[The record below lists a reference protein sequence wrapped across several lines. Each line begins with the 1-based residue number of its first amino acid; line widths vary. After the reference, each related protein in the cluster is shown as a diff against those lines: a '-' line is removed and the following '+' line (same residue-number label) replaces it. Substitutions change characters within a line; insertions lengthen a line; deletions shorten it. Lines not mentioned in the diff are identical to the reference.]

1 MGVMRCLKLNGAV
14 LAAMRS
20 EREGE
25 IFIVLTAADSHASID
40 SDKCFNVLI
49 TLALGPVLKVLANSR
64 KRKSA
69 KNILMVAQLAWLPSY
84 SLVYRHSRLA
94 R

>member
-1 MGVMRCLKLNGAV
+1 MGDMRCLKLNGAV

-40 SDKCFNVLI
+40 NDKCFKVLI
-49 TLALGPVLKVLANSR
+49 TLALGPFDKTTLTFLLTKTNGLSRPSCLTPRLLLLSLA
-64 KRKSA
+64 
-69 KNILMVAQLAWLPSY
+69 V
-84 SLVYRHSRLA
+84 
-94 R
+94 